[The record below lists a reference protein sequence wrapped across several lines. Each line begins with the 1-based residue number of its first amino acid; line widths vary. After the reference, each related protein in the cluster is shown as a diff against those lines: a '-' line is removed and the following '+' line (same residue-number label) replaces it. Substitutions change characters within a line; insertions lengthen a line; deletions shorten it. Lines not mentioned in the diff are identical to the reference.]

1 MSPIS
6 VLVVDDSVVVRR
18 LVTDVLNE
26 DPDIQVV
33 GTAPNGRI
41 ALAKIPQL
49 NPDIISLDVEMPIMD
64 GLETLAE
71 LRKSYPS
78 VPVIMFST
86 LTERGA
92 SATLEALELGAQD
105 YVTKPANVGSVQASM
120 ASVREQLVP
129 KIKALHRG
137 TPRGRA
143 ALGQTL
149 PRQTAI
155 PRPGQ
160 GGGPAV
166 PHSAPPVP
174 VLRAA
179 QRRAPV
185 GIVLVGVSTGGPDAL
200 ATVLPALPATF
211 AVPIVV
217 VQHMPPTFTRL
228 LAQRLDGRCAL
239 EVREAQDG
247 DAVRAGRV
255 LLAAGDFHLRLQ
267 RNGTGVVARLD
278 QGTPENFCRPSVD
291 VLFRSAA
298 QVFGAACLAVV
309 LTGMGSDGA
318 RGAADVVAAGGD
330 VLAQDQATSVVWG
343 MPGAVA
349 QAGLASQLL
358 PLPDVAATLTRHVDR
373 SRAVG
378 TSR

>member
-1 MSPIS
+1 MPPIS

-49 NPDIISLDVEMPIMD
+49 NPDLISLDVEMPVMD
-64 GLETLAE
+64 GLETLRE
-71 LRKSYPS
+71 LRQVYPD

-92 SATLEALELGAQD
+92 AATLEALELGAQD

-137 TPRGRA
+137 ARPGRTTPAG
-143 ALGQTL
+143 L
-149 PRQTAI
+149 PRQAI
-155 PRPGQ
+155 PPPASV
-160 GGGPAV
+160 PAV
-166 PHSAPPVP
+166 STPASTPTLRPAGPRDPHE
-174 VLRAA
+174 
-179 QRRAPV
+179 PV
-185 GIVLVGVSTGGPDAL
+185 GIVLLGVSTGGPDAL

-211 AVPIVV
+211 PVPVVV

-228 LAQRLDGRCAL
+228 LAQRLDGKSAL
-239 EVREAQDG
+239 EVREAEQD
-247 DAVRAGRV
+247 DAVRPGRV
-255 LLAAGDFHLRLQ
+255 LLAPGDFHLRLHHGA
-267 RNGTGVVARLD
+267 NGVVARLD

-298 QVFGAACLAVV
+298 QVYGAACLAVV
-309 LTGMGSDGA
+309 LTGMGSDGT
-318 RGAADVVAAGGD
+318 RGAAEIVAAGGD

-343 MPGAVA
+343 MPGSVA
-349 QAGLASQLL
+349 QAGLASRLL
-358 PLPDVAATLTRHVDR
+358 PLGDVAATLVRQVTRTPR
-373 SRAVG
+373 PVG
-378 TSR
+378 ATS

>member
-1 MSPIS
+1 MPPIS

-49 NPDIISLDVEMPIMD
+49 NPDVISLDVEMPVMD
-64 GLETLAE
+64 GLETLRE
-71 LRKSYPS
+71 LRATYPT

-92 SATLEALELGAQD
+92 AATLEALELGAQD

-129 KIKALHRG
+129 KIKALHRSRS
-137 TPRGRA
+137 RGRLA
-143 ALGQTL
+143 
-149 PRQTAI
+149 P
-155 PRPGQ
+155 
-160 GGGPAV
+160 PAV
-166 PHSAPPVP
+166 PRQGTPPAAAAAPSPVP
-174 VLRAA
+174 TLRIGEA
-179 QRRAPV
+179 REPV
-185 GIVLVGVSTGGPDAL
+185 GIVLLGVSTGGPDAL
-200 ATVLPALPATF
+200 ATVLPALPSSF
-211 AVPIVV
+211 PVPIVV

-228 LAQRLDGRCAL
+228 LAQRLDGKSAL
-239 EVREAQDG
+239 EVREAQHG
-247 DAVRAGRV
+247 DAVLAGRV
-255 LLAAGDFHLRLQ
+255 LLAPGDFHLRLH
-267 RNGTGVVARLD
+267 RGAAGVVARLD
-278 QGTPENFCRPSVD
+278 QGIPENFCRPSVD

-298 QVFGAACLAVV
+298 QLYGGACLAVV

-318 RGAADVVAAGGD
+318 RGAADVVQAGGQ

-358 PLPDVAATLTRHVDR
+358 PLGDVAAALVRRVTRS
-373 SRAVG
+373 SRPVG
-378 TSR
+378 ASS

>member
-1 MSPIS
+1 MPPIS

-26 DPDIQVV
+26 DHDIQVV

-49 NPDIISLDVEMPIMD
+49 NPDVISLDIEMPVMD
-64 GLETLAE
+64 GLETLRE
-71 LRKSYPS
+71 LRKTYPS

-92 SATLEALELGAQD
+92 AATLEALELGAQD

-129 KIKALHRG
+129 KIKALHRSSA
-137 TPRGRA
+137 RGRLAPA
-143 ALGQTL
+143 AF
-149 PRQTAI
+149 PRQGA
-155 PRPGQ
+155 PSAMSPVA
-160 GGGPAV
+160 PAAV
-166 PHSAPPVP
+166 SPAPPAP
-174 VLRAA
+174 TLRTGEA
-179 QRRAPV
+179 REPV
-185 GIVLVGVSTGGPDAL
+185 GIVLLGVSTGGPDAL
-200 ATVLPALPATF
+200 ATVLPALPSGF
-211 AVPIVV
+211 PVPIVV

-228 LAQRLDGRCAL
+228 LAQRLDGKSAL

-247 DAVRAGRV
+247 DAVLAGRV
-255 LLAAGDFHLRLQ
+255 LLAPGDFHLRLH
-267 RNGTGVVARLD
+267 RGAARVVARLD
-278 QGTPENFCRPSVD
+278 QGIPENFCRPSVD

-298 QVFGAACLAVV
+298 QVYGGACLAVV

-318 RGAADVVAAGGD
+318 RGAADVVQAGGQ

-358 PLPDVAATLTRHVDR
+358 PLGDVAASLVRRVTRS
-373 SRAVG
+373 SRPVG
-378 TSR
+378 ASS

>member
-1 MSPIS
+1 MPPIS

-49 NPDIISLDVEMPIMD
+49 NPDLISLDVEMPVMD
-64 GLETLAE
+64 GLETLRE
-71 LRKSYPS
+71 LRQVYPD

-92 SATLEALELGAQD
+92 AATLEALELGAQD

-137 TPRGRA
+137 ARPGRTTPAG
-143 ALGQTL
+143 L
-149 PRQTAI
+149 PRQAI
-155 PRPGQ
+155 PPPASVPAASTPASTPTLRPA
-160 GGGPAV
+160 GPRD
-166 PHSAPPVP
+166 PHE
-174 VLRAA
+174 
-179 QRRAPV
+179 PV
-185 GIVLVGVSTGGPDAL
+185 GIVLLGVSTGGPDAL

-211 AVPIVV
+211 PVPVVV

-228 LAQRLDGRCAL
+228 LAQRLDGKSAL
-239 EVREAQDG
+239 EVLEAEQD
-247 DAVRAGRV
+247 DAVRPGRV
-255 LLAAGDFHLRLQ
+255 LLAPGDFHLRLH
-267 RNGTGVVARLD
+267 RGANGVVARLD

-298 QVFGAACLAVV
+298 QVYGAACLAVV
-309 LTGMGSDGA
+309 LTGMGSDGT
-318 RGAADVVAAGGD
+318 RGAAEIVAAGGD

-343 MPGAVA
+343 MPGSVA
-349 QAGLASQLL
+349 HAGLASRLL
-358 PLPDVAATLTRHVDR
+358 PLGDVAATLVRQVTRTPR
-373 SRAVG
+373 PVG
-378 TSR
+378 ATS